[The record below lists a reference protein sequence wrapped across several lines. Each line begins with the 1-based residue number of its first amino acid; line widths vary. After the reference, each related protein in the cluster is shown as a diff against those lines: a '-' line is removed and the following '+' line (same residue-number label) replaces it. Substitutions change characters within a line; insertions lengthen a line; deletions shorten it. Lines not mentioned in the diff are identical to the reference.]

1 LDITDLVLP
10 KFKRLISSPAVHFAL
25 LGGLVVWL
33 FGIDPGAENSPGDL
47 RSTISLSQVQRV
59 YAQITMEKGRPLTDG
74 EKSDAIEV
82 MLNREALFL
91 YSREIGLD
99 RDPVVQRRLSQIAT
113 FVSENPE
120 ETITAK
126 TRVREAVE
134 LGLIESDSITRRILI
149 DGARRLIRATALVQ
163 VPTTEG
169 LQRYLEENPSRY
181 QIPGR
186 TRITHVALNRNLR
199 KEKTID
205 AAKVMLSRLTAGGL
219 SPEEGAALGDET
231 VVDPS
236 LPDMTDRAIARRFG
250 VSFTEVLVDLPVGE
264 WQGPIRSPLGEHIV
278 FVHERRPP
286 RRAMLGEVKEQVS
299 SDIRNE
305 LADQVLIAR
314 VKELREQYGLKVD
327 EVSL

>member
-91 YSREIGLD
+91 YSRE
-99 RDPVVQRRLSQIAT
+99 IAT

-205 AAKVMLSRLTAGGL
+205 AAIVMLSKLTAGGL

>member
-1 LDITDLVLP
+1 MDITDLVLP

-126 TRVREAVE
+126 TRNYVR
-134 LGLIESDSITRRILI
+134 
-149 DGARRLIRATALVQ
+149 
-163 VPTTEG
+163 
-169 LQRYLEENPSRY
+169 N
-181 QIPGR
+181 
-186 TRITHVALNRNLR
+186 
-199 KEKTID
+199 KEKQT
-205 AAKVMLSRLTAGGL
+205 R
-219 SPEEGAALGDET
+219 
-231 VVDPS
+231 
-236 LPDMTDRAIARRFG
+236 
-250 VSFTEVLVDLPVGE
+250 
-264 WQGPIRSPLGEHIV
+264 
-278 FVHERRPP
+278 
-286 RRAMLGEVKEQVS
+286 EQVKWPQ
-299 SDIRNE
+299 NK
-305 LADQVLIAR
+305 
-314 VKELREQYGLKVD
+314 VK
-327 EVSL
+327 